1 MELLKHRPEVSA
13 SSLELVSAPN
23 FLQGEVETGTLRL
36 GPGGWGRKQRPA
48 DPWGGLGSWGG
59 GWREAGA
66 HTHAASALM
75 QHRDMLRKELALAR
89 VPRAASMPRSRSLVL
104 KMSSIWRG
112 TRLRSW
118 LIWGR

>member
-1 MELLKHRPEVSA
+1 MPTPGVD
-13 SSLELVSAPN
+13 
-23 FLQGEVETGTLRL
+23 QGAGV
-36 GPGGWGRKQRPA
+36 GWQE
-48 DPWGGLGSWGG
+48 
-59 GWREAGA
+59 EAGA
-66 HTHAASALM
+66 HTHAASALI